1 MPHRLAY
8 RARQFWNALPGSRKR
23 VETSRLLLYLKPV
36 QIVLF
41 QRMKPSEQVHAF
53 GMLERLQDSGHHDPD
68 LLAAA
73 LLHDVGK
80 ILSPLSLLDRVVIV
94 LGHRLFPRCSR
105 RWGEGRLNR
114 LHRPFIV
121 AAHHPDWGA
130 DLAMRA
136 EASTIAVELIRR
148 HQQPLPD
155 NPDTDRDRLL
165 AALQTADENN

>member
-1 MPHRLAY
+1 MPPRLAY
-8 RARQFWNALPGSRKR
+8 RASQFWNAIPGSRKR
-23 VETSRLLLYLKPV
+23 VETKRLLPYLKPA

-41 QRMKPSEQVHAF
+41 QRMKPFEQVHAYR
-53 GMLERLQDSGHHDPD
+53 MLVRLKDSGHRDPN

-94 LGHRLFPRCSR
+94 LGQRLFPRCAR
-105 RWGEGRLNR
+105 RWSEGTLNR
-114 LHRPFIV
+114 FRRPFIV

-136 EASTIAVELIRR
+136 EVSSLTVELIRR
-148 HQQPLPD
+148 HQQPIPS
-155 NPDTDRDRLL
+155 NPDADRDRLL
-165 AALQTADENN
+165 AVLQAADDNN

>member
-1 MPHRLAY
+1 MPLRLAY
-8 RARQFWNALPGSRKR
+8 RARQFWNALSGSRKR
-23 VETSRLLLYLKPV
+23 VETSKLLRYLNPV

-41 QRMKPSEQVHAF
+41 QRMKPAEQVHAY
-53 GMLERLQDSGHHDPD
+53 GILERLQESGHHDPD

-73 LLHDVGK
+73 VLHDVGK

-114 LHRPFIV
+114 LRRPFIV

-136 EASTIAVELIRR
+136 EASPLAVELIRR
-148 HQQPLPD
+148 HQQPIPNNL
-155 NPDTDRDRLL
+155 DTDRDRLL
-165 AALQTADENN
+165 AVLQAADDNN

>member
-1 MPHRLAY
+1 MPPRLAY

-23 VETSRLLLYLKPV
+23 VETSRLLPYLNPV

-94 LGHRLFPRCSR
+94 LGQRLVPRCSR
-105 RWGEGRLNR
+105 RWGEGSLNR
-114 LHRPFIV
+114 FRRPFIV

-136 EASTIAVELIRR
+136 EVSPLAVELISC
-148 HQQPLPD
+148 HQQPLPN

-165 AALQTADENN
+165 AALQAADDNN